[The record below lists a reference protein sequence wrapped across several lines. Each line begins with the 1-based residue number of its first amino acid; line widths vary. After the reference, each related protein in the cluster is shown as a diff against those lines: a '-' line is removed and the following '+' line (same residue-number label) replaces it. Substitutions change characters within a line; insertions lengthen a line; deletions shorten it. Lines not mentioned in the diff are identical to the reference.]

1 MGRLVQLGLAVAG
14 AALALGLSRLPGS
27 ELPQVVKGEDVLS
40 VAFGDARTV
49 LSQMMVRK
57 SDSYFHG
64 GIDIDCSCKDCR
76 DGEHHHEDHDHEGH
90 AVAQPDH
97 RFPDPW
103 RWINAHVRAPQRHV
117 HLDGEKTVELLPLY
131 WAALRADPHNVD
143 GWTTA
148 VFIAAEDL
156 HDAALAERLI
166 AEAKAANPE
175 SAEIAFAEGRSRR
188 LVGDGAGARTAFVR
202 AKDLLRA
209 KTAGGEGLTD
219 DERALE
225 TLLDAFLGEPV
236 RQERNSPSSEHAAE
250 PASEVLL

>member
-1 MGRLVQLGLAVAG
+1 MRRLVQLGLAAAG

-27 ELPQVVKGEDVLS
+27 ALPQVVKGEDVLA

-49 LSQMMVRK
+49 LSQMMIRK

-76 DGEHHHEDHDHEGH
+76 DGEHHHEDHGHEDHDHEDH
-90 AVAQPDH
+90 AAAQSNGG
-97 RFPDPW
+97 FLDPW

-117 HLDGEKTVELLPLY
+117 HLDGEKAVELLPFY

-148 VFIAAEDL
+148 VFIAARDIGD
-156 HDAALAERLI
+156 DAMAGRMI

-175 SAEIAFAEGRSRR
+175 SAEIAFAEGRLLRR
-188 LVGDGAGARTAFVR
+188 NGQGDLSAARKCFER
-202 AKDLLRA
+202 AKRLLA
-209 KTAGGEGLTD
+209 QKGAENWTED
-219 DERALE
+219 DQILSRIVN
-225 TLLDAFLGEPV
+225 TFLD
-236 RQERNSPSSEHAAE
+236 SEK
-250 PASEVLL
+250 